1 MIKFLLP
8 SLTKIFICGFL
19 FVVCF
24 RDVSAQVLISE
35 VQPNP
40 TSGPEWFEL
49 YNTSSI
55 SASLAN
61 YTVSDQLAS
70 PSVLYIFSPEA
81 SIQPNQYL
89 LIELSTQKLNN
100 TGDGLTLTNPTGE
113 IIDQMQFESSEPGRT
128 WSRKSWDSN
137 IFLLTQPTPGSTN
150 LIPTPAPTPTPTPT
164 PTPASTSAP
173 TPTSTTTS
181 NPSPPPYPSPT
192 TKNSPDFLELWSIIP
207 CPNKLESEQVE
218 IFNPLSYPVSLK
230 DWYIQDEQNNTSAL
244 ASTTIDSGEYLSF
257 ELPKNILNNTGD
269 TAYLHDPDNE
279 LISFISYQSCK
290 TGQIIYALDQIDSE
304 KSDASASAKLATLAG
319 SGTDSGTSADSKS
332 QTQLD
337 QASATQTSAA
347 TKPRPPIDPAQIRLT
362 DPLPTPTPRATYFE
376 IPPVP
381 PKKYV
386 FSGILGGVLV
396 AGSGISLLP
405 TSKLKQ
411 ILNI

>member
-1 MIKFLLP
+1 MIVFCLLLVGAILLANP
-8 SLTKIFICGFL
+8 
-19 FVVCF
+19 V
-24 RDVSAQVLISE
+24 DASAQVLISE

-70 PSVLYIFSPEA
+70 PSVLYIFSSEA

-100 TGDGLTLTNPTGE
+100 TGDGLTLANHAGE

-128 WSRKSWDSN
+128 WSRKSWDSS
-137 IFLLTQPTPGSTN
+137 IFLLTQPTPGSAN
-150 LIPTPAPTPTPTPT
+150 LIPTP
-164 PTPASTSAP
+164 S
-173 TPTSTTTS
+173 
-181 NPSPPPYPSPT
+181 PSPT
-192 TKNSPDFLELWSIIP
+192 PIPAPTLSPTTSPSPSSPTAKNSPDFLELWSIIP

-230 DWYIQDEQNNTSAL
+230 GWYIQDEQNNTSVL
-244 ASTTIDSGEYLSF
+244 ASTTINSGEYLSF

-269 TAYLHDPDNE
+269 TAYLHDPNNE

-290 TGQIIYALDQIDSE
+290 TGQIIYALDQTDSE
-304 KSDASASAKLATLAG
+304 KSDASTSAKLAALSG
-319 SGTDSGTSADSKS
+319 SGTGTDSKS
-332 QTQLD
+332 QAQLD
-337 QASATQTSAA
+337 QASATQTRAA
-347 TKPRPPIDPAQIRLT
+347 TKPRPPIDPAQIRLI
-362 DPLPTPTPRATYFE
+362 DPMPTPTPRATYFE
-376 IPPVP
+376 LPPVP

-386 FSGILGGVLV
+386 FSGILGGMLV